1 MKSREN
7 QTLDSHKN
15 KFMTNTKYTQGQ
27 RIYFEMG
34 EKLPS
39 GWGKVCG
46 VVGPVI
52 IIELEVPITG
62 YNFTHSYILD
72 AQVKPAPAEVVMES

>member
-1 MKSREN
+1 MNEI
-7 QTLDSHKN
+7 
-15 KFMTNTKYTQGQ
+15 KYEQGQ

-34 EKLPS
+34 EKLPT

-52 IIELEVPITG
+52 IIELEQPINN
-62 YNFTHSYILD
+62 YNFTHTYILD
-72 AQVKPAPAEVVMES
+72 NQIKQPVEVVMES